1 MGARKRD
8 CNRFKC
14 SVVRRRR
21 RPWLIASAA
30 RDSSRSTEGR
40 CTSSSQGPSGRNSK
54 SPCCSSARTDSPR
67 SISES
72 GSTEVV
78 TSPKFM
84 LFVRPFP
91 SLWWLIIRSTSTR
104 PPRRRSR
111 TFSSPTT
118 APSSLPTLGGTSPR
132 SSVVQEP
139 ERVTRNLTVKAE
151 KTLSQFH
158 PRRKEEHFSH
168 THTLATVYSSHL
180 RPAIHPSIVIS
191 SFSLLPYQFSIFR
204 VRVFL
209 FFLPSFLKGILL
221 FISPSFFPQ

>member
-118 APSSLPTLGGTSPR
+118 APSSLPTPGGTSPR

-139 ERVTRNLTVKAE
+139 ERVTRNLTVKAKKTVPIPSEE
-151 KTLSQFH
+151 KKTNIFLI
-158 PRRKEEHFSH
+158 H
-168 THTLATVYSSHL
+168 THSRLCIPVIYDQRYILRLSSLPSPFCRTNFPSFAYEYSYSS
-180 RPAIHPSIVIS
+180 
-191 SFSLLPYQFSIFR
+191 FLLS
-204 VRVFL
+204 
-209 FFLPSFLKGILL
+209 
-221 FISPSFFPQ
+221 